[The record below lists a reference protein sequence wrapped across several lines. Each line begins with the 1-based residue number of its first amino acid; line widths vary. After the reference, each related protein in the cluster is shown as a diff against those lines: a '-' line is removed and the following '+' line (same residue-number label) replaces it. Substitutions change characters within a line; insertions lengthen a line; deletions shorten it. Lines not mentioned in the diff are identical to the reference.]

1 MKNMKVCL
9 ILAILSLIL
18 LLSVEARYWQNGN
31 HASNGLTI
39 AIFTVTTLGKSW
51 WMKANV

>member
-18 LLSVEARYWQNGN
+18 LLSVEARNWQNGN
-31 HASNGLTI
+31 HGIKWAYDSDFPGYD
-39 AIFTVTTLGKSW
+39 VRK
-51 WMKANV
+51 